1 MRHSELLNQIRG
13 RVCQAFA
20 EMGVETSDMNETI
33 LIRDGHYCGR
43 RFQADHGHA
52 VWFLEENQI
61 KVYLADGKVLL
72 LGATAAEASNDQL
85 PLRKAA

>member
-13 RVCQAFA
+13 RVCRAFA
-20 EMGVETSDMNETI
+20 AMGVESTDMSETI

-43 RFQADHGHA
+43 RFQAEHGHA

-61 KVYLADGKVLL
+61 KVYLSDGQVIVLDSEE
-72 LGATAAEASNDQL
+72 AAGEGTQ
-85 PLRKAA
+85 RKAA

>member
-13 RVCQAFA
+13 RVSQALA
-20 EMGVETSDMNETI
+20 AMGVATTDMSETI

-43 RFQADHGHA
+43 RFQAEQGHA

-61 KVYLADGKVLL
+61 KVYLTDGQVIVLAPEE
-72 LGATAAEASNDQL
+72 GSEQE
-85 PLRKAA
+85 RKAA